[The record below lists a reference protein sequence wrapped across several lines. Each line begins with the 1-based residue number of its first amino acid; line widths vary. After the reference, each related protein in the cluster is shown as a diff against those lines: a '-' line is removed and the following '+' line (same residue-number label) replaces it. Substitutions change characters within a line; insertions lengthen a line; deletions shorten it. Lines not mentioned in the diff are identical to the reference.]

1 MNILTRNVPRQYL
14 RNGNLNLTGEGY
26 SSFSYGL
33 SGMTG
38 GYLPALPLEEGG
50 YLVEDPVTFM
60 QNILIQGDTK
70 IEGNTQID
78 GNLNIDGKFTINGEE
93 FTGGGESY
101 LKDLKDVYYNWENV
115 PVEKWDVPHGVL
127 TYWGYSQKWSYR
139 SREDHFYDII
149 VDWRDYLYNKGGYDE
164 FFNMYYQYQR
174 QYDKT
179 VKFYKSHIDKLEV
192 DELVIGG
199 NKFDISLNDV
209 WDDDILSY
217 DSEQDKW
224 VNKHTG
230 KVVVYETSSVN
241 YDNFK
246 SPNHQLVKEHI
257 DLSNI
262 PYTPL
267 EEVSG
272 VKQYHYIEPN
282 VTVGGHIYATQRIA
296 FTSPTFIQ
304 DDNSITVQ
312 ENDSRKIVTYLDIR
326 DDYPVYGIPQ
336 TVPTYKLKTYVV
348 SDNPTEVW
356 NEYPEVELMH
366 SENITDV
373 INKHNWNADPIKNLA
388 VERIKFLCD
397 TTGDNEPPY
406 EKRGYIEASKLVMQT
421 QDRITPENTN
431 PDIYFNFDNG
441 DLWLGSTDG
450 RLFFKTS
457 SELEGEEW
465 GSGRDINHYIYDDNI
480 NHGYYVCHMLDT
492 GNFERLLADSS
503 GEFHFTV
510 QRSRFLQNNYGT
522 CYFTNDG
529 KLYLYDYV
537 NGYKGRLGF
546 NADGHLVVSG
556 IEGYYTKD
564 ELYTKDEIDTT
575 VGDLRY
581 EFNTNLDSLEARV
594 NQKIEDKF
602 DVFVPDGGSSSG
614 GSNISKIDDRLR
626 VVEGRL
632 DDIELM
638 LDKIL
643 GTETNTYLN
652 NKLDEIL
659 EG

>member
-149 VDWRDYLYNKGGYDE
+149 VDWRDYLYNKGGYDQ
-164 FFNMYYQYQR
+164 FFNMYYQYQK

-179 VKFYKSHIDKLEV
+179 LNIYKLNIDNLY
-192 DELVIGG
+192 IGG
-199 NKFDISLNDV
+199 TKFDIDV
-209 WDDDILSY
+209 NEPWRDDILVW
-217 DSEQDKW
+217 DAEGEKW

-230 KVVVYETSSVN
+230 QVIIHDDSKIDITKHPENHTYVN
-241 YDNFK
+241 NWPD
-246 SPNHQLVKEHI
+246 LKE
-257 DLSNI
+257 I

-267 EEVSG
+267 TEVAG
-272 VKQYHYIEPN
+272 IKQYYHIIPN
-282 VTVGGHIYATQRIA
+282 DIVGGHLYSTQRIA
-296 FTSPTFIQ
+296 ITTPTYQADPDSAITLQ
-304 DDNSITVQ
+304 D
-312 ENDSRKIVTYLDIR
+312 NDSRRLVTYFDVR
-326 DDYPVYGIPQ
+326 DDYTFGIPSDYPNY
-336 TVPTYKLKTYVV
+336 VLKTFSV
-348 SDNPTEVW
+348 SDNPTEVI
-356 NEYPEVELMH
+356 NECAEVELMH
-366 SENITDV
+366 SGNITDV
-373 INKHNWNADPIKNLA
+373 INKHDWNADPIKNLA

-406 EKRGYIEASKLVMQT
+406 EKKGYIEASKLVMQT

-457 SELEGEEW
+457 SKLEGEEW

-480 NHGYYVCHMLDT
+480 NYGYYVCHMLDT

-503 GEFHFTV
+503 GEFHWTV